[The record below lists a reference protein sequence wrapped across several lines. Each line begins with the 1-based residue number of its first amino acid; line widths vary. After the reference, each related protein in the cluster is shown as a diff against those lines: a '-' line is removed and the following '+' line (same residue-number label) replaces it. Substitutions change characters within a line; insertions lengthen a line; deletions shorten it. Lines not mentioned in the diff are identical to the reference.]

1 MPAAP
6 EVPSPSGDASDI
18 NLAVREGLRARG
30 AHDALAFSGRWRPW
44 SWLARSAEILDG
56 IIADAGLQK
65 PAVALIARTRP
76 QHVAIFAAQIAARR
90 PTCMVHAMQSPS
102 GIAADVASLR
112 VPLVVADEDDWT
124 DELILAV
131 RATGAA
137 GVILRDGREEA
148 LEVHPELRRAT
159 GSFEPARSSAFE
171 LLSSGTTGPP
181 KRLALSWSAVAQSVA
196 DARLAYVGT
205 DHRSAPLLMLYPL
218 GNIAG
223 LGYLAPALVHGQRI
237 VLIEKFS
244 VDAWVH
250 AVREYRPVRCALP
263 PAGMRMVL
271 DAGVPRAALES
282 LKVVAVG
289 GAKLDADLHARFEH
303 TYGIP
308 VFTAYGATEF
318 GGVIAHWTPAL
329 YEKFGKTKRGSVG
342 TAAAGVSL
350 RIVDSESRE
359 PIPGANVGLLEAR
372 VPRIGPDW
380 LRTTDLARIDSD
392 GFLFL
397 EGRADSAINRG
408 GFKIIPDAVADVL
421 RQHPD
426 VADAAVVGI
435 GDERL
440 GEVPVAAIEL
450 RRGASPDAVNGLE
463 KFARERLL
471 SYQVPVAWRIVPALP
486 RNASLK
492 VSIPDVRELF
502 RSGLAAGT

>member
-6 EVPSPSGDASDI
+6 DGDPPTEEVPDI
-18 NLAVREGLRARG
+18 SLAVREGLRARG
-30 AHDALAFSGRWRPW
+30 SLDALAFAGRWR
-44 SWLARSAEILDG
+44 SWRWLERSAEILDG
-56 IIADAGLQK
+56 IIAEAGLQK

-76 QHVAIFAAQIAARR
+76 QHVAVLAAQIAARR
-90 PTCMVHAMQSPS
+90 PTCMVYAMQSPG
-102 GIAADVASLR
+102 GIAADAASLHA
-112 VPLVVADEDDWT
+112 PLVVADQDDWT
-124 DELILAV
+124 DELLQAV
-131 RATGAA
+131 RRTGAL
-137 GVILRDGREEA
+137 GVILRDGREDA
-148 LEVHPELRRAT
+148 LEIHPELLRAT
-159 GSFEPARSSAFE
+159 GSFEPRRTSAFE

-181 KRLALSWSAVAQSVA
+181 KRLALGWSAVEQSVA

-205 DHRSAPLLMLYPL
+205 DHRSAPLLMLHPL

-237 VLIEKFS
+237 VLLEKFS
-244 VDAWVH
+244 VDAWAD

-271 DAGVPRAALES
+271 DAGVPRSALES

-289 GAKLDADLHARFEH
+289 GAKLDADLHARFED

-308 VFTAYGATEF
+308 VLTAYGATEF
-318 GGVIAHWTPAL
+318 GGVIAHWTPSL
-329 YEKFGKTKRGSVG
+329 YEKFGKAKRGSVG
-342 TAAAGVSL
+342 IAAAKVSL
-350 RIVDSESRE
+350 RIVDQVSFE
-359 PIPGANVGLLEAR
+359 PIPGGKVGLLEAL
-372 VPRIGPDW
+372 VPRIGPEW

-397 EGRADSAINRG
+397 DGRADAAINRG
-408 GFKIIPDAVADVL
+408 GFKIVPDTVADVL
-421 RQHPD
+421 RLHPD

-435 GDERL
+435 ADDRL
-440 GEVPVAAIEL
+440 GEVPVAAVEL
-450 RRGASPDAVNGLE
+450 RRGASPDAGKNLE
-463 KFARERLL
+463 QFARDRLL

-502 RSGLAAGT
+502 RCEPIAGA